1 MKEKIIKVLVDLT
14 YGNNND
20 VKIAAINALGDYKCS
35 IEQSD
40 AIERLLVLCDDYNK
54 DVAVA
59 SIAAISKLAKFFYE
73 NQEINSNID

>member
-1 MKEKIIKVLVDLT
+1 MKEKIVKVLVDLT

-20 VKIAAINALGDYKCS
+20 VKIAAINALGDYKYS
-35 IEQSD
+35 IEQNN

-59 SIAAISKLAKFFYE
+59 SINSLSKLARFFCE
-73 NQEINSNID
+73 NQSII